1 MQYLKDNQDPKLELK
16 NVISILISS
25 DFLGMAR
32 LVDECVKFIKDNL
45 SDVVRLPIDMN
56 CLNATLI
63 KKISNLVTI
72 DELINLK
79 DRKDK
84 LTSKIYM
91 KKLEALMEEG
101 ESNNLYRCFYCSQL
115 FTSDQREWM
124 VCPKAKIFIDFH
136 GSVIAH
142 HVADRYWDM
151 NRFIQF
157 MRKENISWKDIYWKV
172 WGRIQTFHC
181 QVCDWNFIA
190 SEFGHCS
197 FHPQNPKFS
206 HGSNS
211 GM

>member
-1 MQYLKDNQDPKLELK
+1 MQYLKDNQEPKLELK

-32 LVDECVKFIKDNL
+32 LVDECVKFIKENI

-56 CLNATLI
+56 CLNANLI
-63 KKISNLVTI
+63 KKISNIVTI

-115 FTSDQREWM
+115 FTSD
-124 VCPKAKIFIDFH
+124 
-136 GSVIAH
+136 
-142 HVADRYWDM
+142 
-151 NRFIQF
+151 
-157 MRKENISWKDIYWKV
+157 
-172 WGRIQTFHC
+172 
-181 QVCDWNFIA
+181 
-190 SEFGHCS
+190 
-197 FHPQNPKFS
+197 
-206 HGSNS
+206 
-211 GM
+211 